1 MTFTTDIL
9 QQLRR
14 DWDYR
19 SRSRDS
25 RRAVRLL
32 DEAHPEL
39 SLRDVEDMG
48 GVLGLLETRSG
59 RCVLEKARILQ
70 ALFIESDDE
79 FLRRALLQTLLP
91 GIVST
96 CRQFRFGDGI
106 IDDPSETL
114 GVAIALCAEL
124 LVEWAGQS
132 RPYAGPDLLS
142 ALRGRLRRWLLKEK
156 ALLQTT
162 APYNDEERAGEGGTS
177 LETRLALVAVH
188 EPRLAQL
195 AYARI
200 FDETSL
206 KALAHADQ
214 SSVGTL
220 RLELERFALRELL

>member
-19 SRSRDS
+19 SRTPAS
-25 RRAVRLL
+25 RRAVRKL
-32 DEAHPEL
+32 DASHPDLALGGTETMG
-39 SLRDVEDMG
+39 DVLAM
-48 GVLGLLETRSG
+48 LETRGG
-59 RCVLEKARILQ
+59 RSVLEKAAILQ
-70 ALFIESDDE
+70 ALLIESGDE

-91 GIVST
+91 GVVST
-96 CRQFRFGDGI
+96 CRQLRFGDGI

-132 RPYAGPDLLS
+132 RPYAGPDVLS

-156 ALLQTT
+156 AAMTSSAPLADDSLAIANTTPLLL
-162 APYNDEERAGEGGTS
+162 R
-177 LETRLALVAVH
+177 LEMAAVDN
-188 EPRLAQL
+188 PRLAQV

-200 FDETSL
+200 FNDAPL
-206 KALAHADQ
+206 KALAAVDQ
-214 SSVGTL
+214 SSIGTL
-220 RLELERFALRELL
+220 RLELQRFALRELL

>member
-1 MTFTTDIL
+1 M
-9 QQLRR
+9 
-14 DWDYR
+14 
-19 SRSRDS
+19 
-25 RRAVRLL
+25 
-32 DEAHPEL
+32 
-39 SLRDVEDMG
+39 
-48 GVLGLLETRSG
+48 
-59 RCVLEKARILQ
+59 
-70 ALFIESDDE
+70 
-79 FLRRALLQTLLP
+79 
-91 GIVST
+91 
-96 CRQFRFGDGI
+96 
-106 IDDPSETL
+106 
-114 GVAIALCAEL
+114 AIALCAEL